1 VAKLDKSPSFNMHH
15 TLQLAA
21 AAAAAAFAH
30 AKSSQCLLH
39 SQQVA
44 LLGAA

>member
-1 VAKLDKSPSFNMHH
+1 LAKLDKSPSFNMHH

-21 AAAAAAFAH
+21 AAAAFAH
-30 AKSSQCLLH
+30 AKNSHCLWH